1 MKDEKQRKFQEAL
14 LKILYPPPP
23 SPPSSQEEEEGS
35 DLIEALSSLP
45 EEESESESASS
56 SDDCTGEISGTDQ
69 KLTRAQRKRLRK
81 SKFKEAT
88 SHRRKIIGPLLPAS
102 NDDID
107 HNHGGVESVRQ
118 NAATN
123 VLGVGDAT
131 SCSKKNK
138 LKKRRMS
145 KKLSVA
151 KLNSSSTESGTSNRD
166 WNKIDD

>member
-1 MKDEKQRKFQEAL
+1 MIPY
-14 LKILYPPPP
+14 ILDFLFTLDNYF
-23 SPPSSQEEEEGS
+23 SSSIGELILCEQEEEEGS

-123 VLGVGDAT
+123 VLGDAT